1 MFLNQINCTAMVAHK
16 DLVVGFKFKLGSVPC
31 TIKHVSPDYSFAS
44 YIEDENTGEGMIS
57 CSLLLSKLNK
67 R

>member
-1 MFLNQINCTAMVAHK
+1 MIEYK
-16 DLVVGFKFKLGSVPC
+16 DLVVGFKFTLGSVPC
-31 TIKHVSPDYSFAS
+31 TIKNVSLDYSFVS
-44 YIEDENTGEGMIS
+44 YIEDEKTGEGIIS